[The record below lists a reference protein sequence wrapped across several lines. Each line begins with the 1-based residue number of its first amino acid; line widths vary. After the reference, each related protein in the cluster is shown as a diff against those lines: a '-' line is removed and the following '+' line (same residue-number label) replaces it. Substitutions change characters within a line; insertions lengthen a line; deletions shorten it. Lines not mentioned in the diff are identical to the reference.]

1 MDTHVN
7 QQEKTDTPKE
17 TFARIAE
24 RVGKVI
30 EQEWTEIG
38 KGEKQVEAWMV
49 NRYKELKSTFLHTL
63 DQLDKE
69 VHEWTEDA
77 GGEVKEIKT
86 RLSHIRRLVSAAV
99 AETSHVLQTQQEQI
113 VEAWMDLR
121 KRIEARPE
129 YHQFRESMKEEW
141 MDWKIRFDLLKVRTH
156 LAGMDAED
164 ALNKFRKRY
173 EQERNT
179 VRHAIE
185 EGAGIVQGK
194 LESFEAE
201 MSKIVDKVRKGH

>member
-1 MDTHVN
+1 MDTPVN
-7 QQEKTDTPKE
+7 QQEKSEAQKK

-30 EQEWTEIG
+30 DEEWTEIG
-38 KGEKQVEAWMV
+38 KGEKQAEVWMAKRF
-49 NRYKELKSTFLHTL
+49 NELKSKFLHTL
-63 DQLDKE
+63 DLLDKE
-69 VHEWTEDA
+69 VHGWKEDA
-77 GGEVKEIKT
+77 NGEVKEIKS
-86 RLSHIRRLVSAAV
+86 RLLSMRKLVSVAA
-99 AETSHVLQTQQEQI
+99 AETTHVVHTQQEQI
-113 VEAWMDLR
+113 TEAWMDLR

-156 LAGMDAED
+156 LAGMEAED

-173 EQERNT
+173 EKEKNT
-179 VRHAIE
+179 IRHSIE
-185 EGAGIVQGK
+185 EGAGIVQEK

-201 MSKIVDKVRKGH
+201 MSKIIEKVRQGN